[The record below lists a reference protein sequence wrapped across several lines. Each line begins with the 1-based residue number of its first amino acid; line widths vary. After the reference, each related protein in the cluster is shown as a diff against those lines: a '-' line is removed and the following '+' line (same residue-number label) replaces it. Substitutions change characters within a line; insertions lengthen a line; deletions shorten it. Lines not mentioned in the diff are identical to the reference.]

1 IYYTPSGI
9 FYILANING
18 SSTYMRPKRQV
29 KTSNSQT
36 DKENECAAAGTLF
49 KFQMWPMDHHPAIFL
64 YRQHPNALRKFY
76 WYNARTP
83 ILVGKMR
90 LKNYMR
96 SMQMM
101 PRYAMLS
108 PVQYHDSFANSK
120 RSVFRDLNNMHGFK
134 TTSTTPAT
142 TIDYVAAHPNPPM
155 VFSTGPINRPVE
167 YITPINVN
175 PFVPLTAKTPS
186 AERLIG
192 AANRWNHS
200 RYVSESWNSKCP
212 ERIMNTGAGTSE
224 DCFRSSPPDIAKDQ
238 YSAHSMPVSELPVTT
253 TNLPF
258 FNYVA
263 HTFFTLD
270 DVILPRSKPGKP
282 SVRDTNEFRPKS
294 AVLTTDMPKELAT
307 ERFQRTTHVI
317 PTTITTTEAAWLP
330 VKPTFMNTEYISSVN
345 FFSPTIPTTTTTP
358 APSPTTTTTTIA
370 KTEAKVF
377 EAPAIWTTAHPIRNN
392 YSASNISAGSYKH
405 RLKSLKATKN
415 FSSNIETKLKLLK
428 LHLKNLVTT
437 KETPKFNQNV
447 TAVTSAVIDS
457 NTTLN
462 DTTTIPTPLTSAT
475 SRRNANRKLRKVR
488 ILSSTKKTPTQILRN
503 STNTNKTKME
513 HKKPKRMFE
522 RRKIFN
528 STVSPEISKNASTP
542 TDGIDLVNK
551 FKRRTTANSRKQQNV
566 AESPSIRN
574 STKIISHTIA
584 KSRADGIQEEKSA
597 SALVTESAIMTISSG
612 NIKLRQPIIKVKSK
626 QHSTRKNIHLE
637 NDNFIPSLPIEVYFK
652 KVNQN

>member
-1 IYYTPSGI
+1 IPISYIPSGL

-18 SSTYMRPKRQV
+18 SSTYMRPKRQ
-29 KTSNSQT
+29 
-36 DKENECAAAGTLF
+36 
-49 KFQMWPMDHHPAIFL
+49 MWSMDHHPALVL

-76 WYNARTP
+76 WYNTRTP
-83 ILVGKMR
+83 LLVGKMR

-96 SMQMM
+96 SMQML

-108 PVQYHDSFANSK
+108 PVQYHDSFPNSK
-120 RSVFRDLNNMHGFK
+120 RSIFRDFNNIQGFK

-142 TIDYVAAHPNPPM
+142 TMDYVAAHPNPAM
-155 VFSTGPINRPVE
+155 IFSTGPINRPVE
-167 YITPINVN
+167 YINPMNVN
-175 PFVPLTAKTPS
+175 PFVPLTAKTPN

-192 AANRWNHS
+192 LTNRWNHS
-200 RYVSESWNSKCP
+200 RYSSENWNTKCP
-212 ERIMNTGAGTSE
+212 ERIMNTAAGTPE
-224 DCFRSSPPDIAKDQ
+224 DCFKGSPPDFPKDQ
-238 YSAHSMPVSELPVTT
+238 HSAHSMPVRELPVTT

-270 DVILPRSKPGKP
+270 DVILPRSKP
-282 SVRDTNEFRPKS
+282 SNEFRQKPQI
-294 AVLTTDMPKELAT
+294 TTDMPKELVT
-307 ERFQRTTHVI
+307 ERFHRTTHVI
-317 PTTITTTEAAWLP
+317 PTTITTTEATWLP
-330 VKPTFMNTEYISSVN
+330 VKPTIMNTEYISSAN

-358 APSPTTTTTTIA
+358 APSTTPTTTIV

-377 EAPAIWTTAHPIRNN
+377 EAPTIWTTAQPLRNN
-392 YSASNISAGSYKH
+392 YSTPNVSSESYKQ

-437 KETPKFNQNV
+437 KETPKFIQNV
-447 TAVTSAVIDS
+447 TAVTAVIDN

-462 DTTTIPTPLTSAT
+462 DSTTTPTPAT

-488 ILSSTKKTPTQILRN
+488 VLSSTKKTPLHILRN
-503 STNTNKTKME
+503 STSTNKAKME

-522 RRKIFN
+522 RRKVFN
-528 STVSPEISKNASTP
+528 STVAPEVSKISSTN
-542 TDGIDLVNK
+542 DIELVNK
-551 FKRRTTANSRKQQNV
+551 FKRRTTASSRKQQNV
-566 AESPSIRN
+566 AESPSVRN
-574 STKIISHTIA
+574 STKLISHTIP
-584 KSRADGIQEEKSA
+584 KSRADVMQEEKST

-612 NIKLRQPIIKVKSK
+612 NIRPRQQLIKVKSK
-626 QHSTRKNIHLE
+626 QHSTRKNINLE

-652 KVNQN
+652 KVNQQ

>member
-1 IYYTPSGI
+1 GL

-18 SSTYMRPKRQV
+18 SSTYMRPKRQ
-29 KTSNSQT
+29 
-36 DKENECAAAGTLF
+36 
-49 KFQMWPMDHHPAIFL
+49 MWSMDHHPAIVL
-64 YRQHPNALRKFY
+64 YRQHPNAMRKFY
-76 WYNARTP
+76 WYNSRTP
-83 ILVGKMR
+83 IMVGKMR

-96 SMQMM
+96 SMQML

-108 PVQYHDSFANSK
+108 PVQYHDTFGNSK

-142 TIDYVAAHPNPPM
+142 TMDYVAAQPNPSM
-155 VFSTGPINRPVE
+155 LFSTGPIHRPVE
-167 YITPINVN
+167 YIAPVIVN

-192 AANRWNHS
+192 VTNRWNHS
-200 RYVSESWNSKCP
+200 RYSSESWNNKCP
-212 ERIMNTGAGTSE
+212 ERIMNTAAGTTE
-224 DCFRSSPPDIAKDQ
+224 DCFRSSPPDFAKDQ
-238 YSAHSMPVSELPVTT
+238 YTAHSMPVSELPVTT

-282 SVRDTNEFRPKS
+282 SVKDTNEFRPKP
-294 AVLTTDMPKELAT
+294 AVFTTDITKELVT
-307 ERFQRTTHVI
+307 ERFQRTTHAI
-317 PTTITTTEAAWLP
+317 PTTITTTETAWLP
-330 VKPTFMNTEYISSVN
+330 VKPTFMNTEYISSAS

-358 APSPTTTTTTIA
+358 APSTTTTIV

-377 EAPAIWTTAHPIRNN
+377 EAPTIWTTAQPIRNN
-392 YSASNISAGSYKH
+392 YSAPNVSTESYKQ

-428 LHLKNLVTT
+428 LHLKNLVST
-437 KETPKFNQNV
+437 KETSKFIQNV
-447 TAVTSAVIDS
+447 TTSAVIDS
-457 NTTLN
+457 NSTISDN
-462 DTTTIPTPLTSAT
+462 TTTPTPTPAT

-488 ILSSTKKTPTQILRN
+488 ILSSTKKTPVQILRN
-503 STNTNKTKME
+503 STNSNKSKME

-522 RRKIFN
+522 RRKLFN
-528 STVSPEISKNASTP
+528 STVAPEILKNASA
-542 TDGIDLVNK
+542 DDIDLVNK
-551 FKRRTTANSRKQQNV
+551 FKRRTTVSSRKQLNV
-566 AESPSIRN
+566 AESPSVRN
-574 STKIISHTIA
+574 STKILSHTIA

-612 NIKLRQPIIKVKSK
+612 NIKLRQPNIKVKSK
-626 QHSTRKNIHLE
+626 QHSTRKNINLE

-652 KVNQN
+652 KVNQQ